1 MAIDPKDDLKRL
13 EPYLPAIVAAA
24 DAVGIRR
31 SVLAG
36 VALRESWAGWALTP
50 KGTHLGFGD
59 NFHGF
64 GLFQADDRTKQ
75 ALMHSG
81 ELLTVEGQARAA
93 ASEIAANQRI
103 FRAVFPAISDEL
115 LERAS
120 IAAYNARLGA
130 VAAQVFANADVDAVT
145 TKGAAG
151 VPDYSRDVFA
161 HARRLEARDP
171 VTFPPRAG

>member
-1 MAIDPKDDLKRL
+1 MPLDPKDDLKRL
-13 EPYLPAIVAAA
+13 ESYLPAIVAAA
-24 DAVGIRR
+24 DGAGIRR
-31 SVLAG
+31 SVLAA
-36 VALRESWAGWALTP
+36 VALRESRAGWALTP
-50 KGTHLGFGD
+50 PGTHLGFGD

-81 ELLTVEGQARAA
+81 ELLTVEGQARSAA
-93 ASEIAANQRI
+93 GEIAANRRI

-130 VAAQVFANADVDAVT
+130 VVGQVVAGADVDAVT
-145 TKGAAG
+145 TKGSSG
-151 VPDYSRDVFA
+151 LPDYSRDVL
-161 HARRLEARDP
+161 ARAARLEARDP
-171 VTFPPRAG
+171 VMFPPRAG